1 MRSGPRSRVVPQS
14 FADFVHEGFARE
26 GLLQE
31 EALLQEVIVAPVIFE
46 VAGHVNDPQLRPEAL
61 ESFGEFRSSHLGHHD
76 IGKQQMDRLV
86 CTSPVSVYQTLGPI
100 TWRGEL
106 VSDSNP

>member
-1 MRSGPRSRVVPQS
+1 MRSGSRSRVVPQS
-14 FADFVHEGFARE
+14 FANLVHEGFARE

-31 EALLQEVIVAPVIFE
+31 ETLLQEVIVASVVFE
-46 VAGHVNDPQLRPEAL
+46 VAGHIDDPQSDPVAL
-61 ESFGEFRSSHLGHHD
+61 ESFGELRCSHLGHHD

-86 CTSPVSVYQTLGPI
+86 CTSPVSVYQTLDPI

-106 VSDSNP
+106 VSESNP

>member
-1 MRSGPRSRVVPQS
+1 V
-14 FADFVHEGFARE
+14 
-26 GLLQE
+26 
-31 EALLQEVIVAPVIFE
+31 
-46 VAGHVNDPQLRPEAL
+46 AL
-61 ESFGEFRSSHLGHHD
+61 ESFGELRCLHLGHHD

-106 VSDSNP
+106 VSESNP